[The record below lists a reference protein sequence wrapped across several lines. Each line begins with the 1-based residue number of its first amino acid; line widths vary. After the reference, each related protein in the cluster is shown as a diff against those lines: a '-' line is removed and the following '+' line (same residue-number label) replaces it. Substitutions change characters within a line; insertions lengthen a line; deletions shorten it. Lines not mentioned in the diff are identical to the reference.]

1 MKAYHGTSAS
11 NLIKMLNPDG
21 GLYVTD
27 TPEHASR
34 YANTQATG
42 TICASYKEL
51 AEGAVI
57 AEMEVPDA
65 DFQNRGENHN
75 TLDAVELL
83 TYQWSIKRVTI
94 RFHRYENTVY
104 GSRKNRMSKNELLN
118 KLATCGIEVN
128 EI

>member
-1 MKAYHGTSAS
+1 MKAYHGTSVS

-42 TICASYKEL
+42 AVCASYIDL

-65 DFQNRGENHN
+65 DFQSRGETHN

-83 TYQWSIKRVTI
+83 TYQWSIKSVTI
-94 RFHRYENTVY
+94 RFHQYENTVY
-104 GSRKNRMSKNELLN
+104 GSRRNRMSKSELLS
-118 KLATCGIEVN
+118 KLVACGIEVN
-128 EI
+128 QI